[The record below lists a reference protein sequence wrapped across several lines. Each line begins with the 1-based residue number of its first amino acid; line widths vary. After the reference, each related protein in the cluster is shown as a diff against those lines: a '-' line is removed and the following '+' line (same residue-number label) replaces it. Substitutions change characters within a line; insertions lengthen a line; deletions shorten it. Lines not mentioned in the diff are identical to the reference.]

1 MSINFPPSFHSGSGV
16 DEKSRERRRK
26 KNKEYITRRIDPPP
40 PPPSGRYRFTD
51 SCNFYTLERRGHD
64 AHKRLKHVR
73 AFIDRS
79 TSSLPPSSFH
89 ASGTHRAERW
99 FMGFHNTCNIWQ
111 TLLAT
116 LFMPRMGHHHPLSLR
131 WWKSGKT
138 AWWKEGEKKKKG
150 KKKNARNSQRNLA
163 SPRFENSRCAIPSVG
178 SIRNE
183 PGREKFHGENA
194 QQVRNETDSPYE
206 RIH

>member
-1 MSINFPPSFHSGSGV
+1 M
-16 DEKSRERRRK
+16 DEKSRERK

-138 AWWKEGEKKKKG
+138 AWWKEGEEKKKG
-150 KKKNARNSQRNLA
+150 KKKTREIRSVTSPRLA
-163 SPRFENSRCAIPSVG
+163 SKIRVAQFRPLDRFETNRGEKNSTVKMHNKC
-178 SIRNE
+178 
-183 PGREKFHGENA
+183 
-194 QQVRNETDSPYE
+194 ETKLTPLTKGFIE
-206 RIH
+206 T

>member
-1 MSINFPPSFHSGSGV
+1 M
-16 DEKSRERRRK
+16 DEKSRERK

-51 SCNFYTLERRGHD
+51 SCNFYTLERCGHD

-138 AWWKEGEKKKKG
+138 AWWKEREKKKKER
-150 KKKNARNSQRNLA
+150 KKTREIRSVTSPRLA
-163 SPRFENSRCAIPSVG
+163 SKIRVAQFRPLDRFETNRGEKNSTVKMHNKC
-178 SIRNE
+178 
-183 PGREKFHGENA
+183 
-194 QQVRNETDSPYE
+194 ETKLTPLTKGFIE
-206 RIH
+206 T

>member
-16 DEKSRERRRK
+16 DEKSRERK

-138 AWWKEGEKKKKG
+138 AWWKEGEEKKKRKE
-150 KKKNARNSQRNLA
+150 KKRA
-163 SPRFENSRCAIPSVG
+163 
-178 SIRNE
+178 
-183 PGREKFHGENA
+183 KFA
-194 QQVRNETDSPYE
+194 A
-206 RIH
+206 